1 MMIKNI
7 LFDFDGV
14 ILDSMK
20 IKGDGFVELF
30 NNSLNIHTQ
39 CLEKYH
45 YENGGISRFEKIKY
59 FYRNIL
65 NKEISNDEIISL
77 SEEFSLIIKNK
88 LFDKNNLI
96 KETIEFIENNHQ
108 EYNFHIVSGAEHRE
122 LNNLCKYFDINN
134 YFLTING
141 SPTKKEI
148 LVRDV
153 LKEHDYKINETILV
167 GDSINDYNASKKNKI
182 NFYGFNNMKL
192 QKISD
197 HYIYNFGNIQL

>member
-1 MMIKNI
+1 MIKNI

-30 NNSLNIHTQ
+30 NNAQNIHIRR
-39 CLEKYH
+39 LEEYH

-59 FYRNIL
+59 FYESLL
-65 NKEISNDEIISL
+65 NKTVSNDEIISL
-77 SEEFSLIIKNK
+77 SHKFSDIIKNK
-88 LFDKNNLI
+88 LFDKSNLI
-96 KETIEFIENNHQ
+96 KETIEFIDKNYKT
-108 EYNFHIVSGAEHRE
+108 YNLHIVSGAEHKE
-122 LNNLCKYFDINN
+122 LNSLCKYFDINN
-134 YFLTING
+134 YFLTISG

-148 LVRDV
+148 LVRDI
-153 LKEHDYKINETILV
+153 LNQYDYKLSETILI

-182 NFYGFNNMKL
+182 NFYGFNNLDL

-197 HYIYNFGNIQL
+197 QYIYDFGNIQI